1 MDVRDEM
8 SLSKDDP
15 SPKSSSL
22 RVSDQNKHRNKLI
35 GVKDKPQVGSL
46 SPRKWRTR
54 DMIVAAKHG
63 DKVLNVQPVSEFNP
77 TTGIQVLKPLVVE
90 KPEKV
95 KDKALVKKPADVVE
109 KPEKVKDKATLKNPA
124 VVAMVKKPANV
135 VDKPAVLVKENDV
148 VPDVGLEKVVSN
160 DKDLSDFVSNKR
172 RRRTELPKLNAPA
185 DVADKE
191 SDVVN
196 NKDKE
201 SDVADK
207 ELDVDKD
214 KFGANELLS
223 DVVSKKRRRRTELP
237 KVNAPAVMA
246 DKPLVEKSVVKP
258 AVKPV
263 VKPAIKRA
271 VKASLKPAVKGNES
285 KKLKSKSEDSD
296 ESVLDRKMKHK
307 KNEKELTPSDVAHEE
322 YLKHF
327 PTLHVRAV
335 PKSLFAA
342 IQGSQ
347 VDMWRFL
354 SEIGF
359 NSFHNLAIDEI
370 PSRVGRFCVANFNSH
385 TYKLCL
391 DSGDSIHVTPSKIH
405 DVLGI
410 PVGGISLFSLEARPV
425 EHEFVK
431 SWVDQFS
438 PKRLKKIRVG
448 DIASKLIFAH
458 KVDFLFKVNFLTLFT
473 NTIGRVAGLKGE
485 ICLDVLLYFDS
496 TKFDGFPIVR
506 TRPAIR
512 AWNSTLM
519 RQREKL
525 ELKEHVLGLLEL
537 HDEST
542 GGGSMLTTEK
552 ENLIKKAEEKLSIVC
567 SERVFLEGCLMTASE
582 KYPGDR
588 KFFEIHK
595 KYAEVFKNPI
605 EFGYHES
612 SLGDDGNGDDDT
624 GNGDDDAEV
633 DDVANEDDYDNVDE
647 NDSSVIDKEVHVE
660 DDGNRVVDGNGDVQ
674 DDNGGSKKQV
684 ESTEKQSVD
693 PTDPT
698 GEENVF
704 EEENDITCTPESYT
718 QWLDANADFVLEG
731 DALDAINLDIVR
743 MEESDAVPVTPERL
757 ATRVSKLSPSPEKR
771 RVKPSS
777 YLLSPYMNKTTK
789 VLPKITR
796 LEFIVGNSLFAMRGD
811 KIEHV
816 FETSSGLE
824 KVFGIRLNMET
835 LAPGLWIDANVV
847 DCWSEVLNYEER
859 FRKAGSLSRHFF
871 PTGCITLSMFD
882 GTYAT
887 DEERWENF
895 SAQVSAQFKDNVNG
909 LSLNGID
916 LKKLFTRHLKL
927 YGHQRHSKIQRL
939 KAKILKMKWKTK
951 INFRDCGI
959 FTMLHMESYSG
970 QTAST
975 WDCGLVSESKLQC
988 DMLRR
993 LRFKFATKILLHE
1006 INVHA
1011 PKMLELAKEF
1021 DKLDSRE
1028 KLSIVVEA
1036 AKNRGERERS

>member
-1 MDVRDEM
+1 MLLTRC
-8 SLSKDDP
+8 
-15 SPKSSSL
+15 
-22 RVSDQNKHRNKLI
+22 

-77 TTGIQVLKPLVVE
+77 TTGIQVLKPLVKDKPLVVE

-109 KPEKVKDKATLKNPA
+109 KPKKVKDKATVKKPADVVEKPVTVVVKDKATVKNSA
-124 VVAMVKKPANV
+124 VVATVKKPANV
-135 VDKPAVLVKENDV
+135 VEKPAVLVKEKDKDKAQVSIVKENDV

-237 KVNAPAVMA
+237 KVNVPAVMA

-258 AVKPV
+258 AVKP
-263 VKPAIKRA
+263 A
-271 VKASLKPAVKGNES
+271 VKAALKPAVKGNES
-285 KKLKSKSEDSD
+285 KKLKSKSGMKRKIKNSSDSLSSFVDEKELRRLLKKLKYVKQEDSD
-296 ESVLDRKMKHK
+296 ESVSDRKMKYK
-307 KNEKELTPSDVAHEE
+307 KNEKELTPSEVAHEE

-327 PTLHVRAV
+327 PTLRARAV

-347 VDMWRFL
+347 VDMWSFL

-370 PSRVGRFCVANFNSH
+370 PSRVGRFCVANFNSY
-385 TYKLCL
+385 TYKLFL
-391 DSGDSIHVTPSKIH
+391 DSSDSIHVTPSKIH
-405 DVLGI
+405 DILDVAGVKEKNLFGCGPMLAVKI
-410 PVGGISLFSLEARPV
+410 ADFISKIDCYQSLEFNFD
-425 EHEFVK
+425 ET
-431 SWVDQFS
+431 
-438 PKRLKKIRVG
+438 KRK
-448 DIASKLIFAH
+448 
-458 KVDFLFKVNFLTLFT
+458 
-473 NTIGRVAGLKGE
+473 AG
-485 ICLDVLLYFDS
+485 
-496 TKFDGFPIVR
+496 TKR
-506 TRPAIR
+506 TC
-512 AWNSTLM
+512 
-519 RQREKL
+519 
-525 ELKEHVLGLLEL
+525 V

-552 ENLIKKAEEKLSIVC
+552 E
-567 SERVFLEGCLMTASE
+567 
-582 KYPGDR
+582 
-588 KFFEIHK
+588 
-595 KYAEVFKNPI
+595 
-605 EFGYHES
+605 
-612 SLGDDGNGDDDT
+612 
-624 GNGDDDAEV
+624 
-633 DDVANEDDYDNVDE
+633 
-647 NDSSVIDKEVHVE
+647 EVHVE

-698 GEENVF
+698 GKENVF

-718 QWLDANADFVLEG
+718 QWLDANAILFFRGNAG

-789 VLPKITR
+789 T
-796 LEFIVGNSLFAMRGD
+796 F
-811 KIEHV
+811 
-816 FETSSGLE
+816 
-824 KVFGIRLNMET
+824 
-835 LAPGLWIDANVV
+835 
-847 DCWSEVLNYEER
+847 
-859 FRKAGSLSRHFF
+859 
-871 PTGCITLSMFD
+871 SMFD

-951 INFRDCGI
+951 TNFRDCSI

-975 WDCGLVSESKLQC
+975 WEQ
-988 DMLRR
+988 
-993 LRFKFATKILLHE
+993 F
-1006 INVHA
+1006 
-1011 PKMLELAKEF
+1011 
-1021 DKLDSRE
+1021 
-1028 KLSIVVEA
+1028 
-1036 AKNRGERERS
+1036 

>member
-1 MDVRDEM
+1 MDVRNEM
-8 SLSKDDP
+8 SLSKDDL

-77 TTGIQVLKPLVVE
+77 TMKPVDVVE

-109 KPEKVKDKATLKNPA
+109 KPEKVKDKATVKKPADVVEKPVTVVVKDKATFKNPA
-124 VVAMVKKPANV
+124 VVATVKKPANV
-135 VDKPAVLVKENDV
+135 VEKPAVLVKEKDNDKAQVSIVKENDV

-207 ELDVDKD
+207 DLDVDKD

-237 KVNAPAVMA
+237 KVNVPAVMA

-258 AVKPV
+258 AVKPAV
-263 VKPAIKRA
+263 KRA
-271 VKASLKPAVKGNES
+271 VKAALKPAVKGNES
-285 KKLKSKSEDSD
+285 KKLKSKSGMKRKIKNSSDSLYSSVDEKELRRLLKKLKYVKQEDSD
-296 ESVLDRKMKHK
+296 ESVSDRKMKYK
-307 KNEKELTPSDVAHEE
+307 KNEKELTPSEVAHEE

-327 PTLHVRAV
+327 PTLRARAV

-347 VDMWRFL
+347 VDMWSFL

-370 PSRVGRFCVANFNSH
+370 PSRVGRFCVANFNSY
-385 TYKLCL
+385 TYKLFL

-405 DVLGI
+405 DILGI

-431 SWVDQFS
+431 S
-438 PKRLKKIRVG
+438 
-448 DIASKLIFAH
+448 
-458 KVDFLFKVNFLTLFT
+458 
-473 NTIGRVAGLKGE
+473 VAGLKGE
-485 ICLDVLLYFDS
+485 ICLDVVRCLREDSDISKIDWCGYIYSCLEDSEIPKKRTVQYLGPFLFLISLEFNFDE
-496 TKFDGFPIVR
+496 TKRKVGTKR
-506 TRPAIR
+506 TC
-512 AWNSTLM
+512 
-519 RQREKL
+519 
-525 ELKEHVLGLLEL
+525 V

-588 KFFEIHK
+588 KFFEIHQ

-624 GNGDDDAEV
+624 VNGDDDTGNGDDDAGV
-633 DDVANEDDYDNVDE
+633 DDVANEDDYDNVDG
-647 NDSSVIDKEVHVE
+647 NDSSVTDKEVHVE
-660 DDGNRVVDGNGDVQ
+660 DDGNRVVDGNRDVQ

-698 GEENVF
+698 GKENVF

-835 LAPGLWIDANVV
+835 LAPGFWIDANVV
-847 DCWSEVLNYEER
+847 ACWSEVLNYEER
-859 FRKAGSLSRHFF
+859 FRKAGSLSRRFF
-871 PTGCITLSMFD
+871 PTGCIVDALSS
-882 GTYAT
+882 TNN
-887 DEERWENF
+887 R
-895 SAQVSAQFKDNVNG
+895 
-909 LSLNGID
+909 
-916 LKKLFTRHLKL
+916 TRTLKL
-927 YGHQRHSKIQRL
+927 SKSLKFL
-939 KAKILKMKWKTK
+939 KARWRFFLALMERTSVFWMSHVSTSIPLDQLKISRIFEASRARSFVLRSQELH
-951 INFRDCGI
+951 ILSFILGI
-959 FTMLHMESYSG
+959 RYPNLI
-970 QTAST
+970 
-975 WDCGLVSESKLQC
+975 D
-988 DMLRR
+988 
-993 LRFKFATKILLHE
+993 
-1006 INVHA
+1006 
-1011 PKMLELAKEF
+1011 
-1021 DKLDSRE
+1021 
-1028 KLSIVVEA
+1028 
-1036 AKNRGERERS
+1036 

>member
-1 MDVRDEM
+1 M
-8 SLSKDDP
+8 L
-15 SPKSSSL
+15 
-22 RVSDQNKHRNKLI
+22 

-90 KPEKV
+90 KPGKV

-109 KPEKVKDKATLKNPA
+109 KPEKVKDKAMVKKPADVVEKPVTVVVKDKATVKKPA

-135 VDKPAVLVKENDV
+135 VEKPAVLVKEKDKDKAQVSIVKENDV

-160 DKDLSDFVSNKR
+160 DKELSDFVSNKR

-191 SDVVN
+191 SDVMN

-214 KFGANELLS
+214 KFGANELFS

-237 KVNAPAVMA
+237 KVNALAAMA
-246 DKPLVEKSVVKP
+246 DKPLVEKSVVKA
-258 AVKPV
+258 AVKPAV
-263 VKPAIKRA
+263 KRA
-271 VKASLKPAVKGNES
+271 VKAALKPAVKRAVKAALKPAVKGNES
-285 KKLKSKSEDSD
+285 KKLKSKSGMKRKIKNSSDSLSSSVDEKELRCLLKKLKYVKQEDSD
-296 ESVLDRKMKHK
+296 ESVSDRKMKYK
-307 KNEKELTPSDVAHEE
+307 KNEKELTPSEVAHEE

-327 PTLHVRAV
+327 LTLRARAV

-342 IQGSQ
+342 IRGSK
-347 VDMWRFL
+347 VYMWSFL

-370 PSRVGRFCVANFNSH
+370 PSRVGR
-385 TYKLCL
+385 
-391 DSGDSIHVTPSKIH
+391 
-405 DVLGI
+405 
-410 PVGGISLFSLEARPV
+410 
-425 EHEFVK
+425 
-431 SWVDQFS
+431 
-438 PKRLKKIRVG
+438 
-448 DIASKLIFAH
+448 
-458 KVDFLFKVNFLTLFT
+458 
-473 NTIGRVAGLKGE
+473 VAGLKGE
-485 ICLDVLLYFDS
+485 ICLDVVRRLREDS
-496 TKFDGFPIVR
+496 DISKIDWCGYIHT
-506 TRPAIR
+506 IR

-567 SERVFLEGCLMTASE
+567 SERFGCS
-582 KYPGDR
+582 R
-588 KFFEIHK
+588 
-595 KYAEVFKNPI
+595 N
-605 EFGYHES
+605 
-612 SLGDDGNGDDDT
+612 SLGDDGNG
-624 GNGDDDAEV
+624 G
-633 DDVANEDDYDNVDE
+633 DDYDNVDG
-647 NDSSVIDKEVHVE
+647 NDSSVTDKEVHVE
-660 DDGNRVVDGNGDVQ
+660 DDGNRVVDGNRDVQ
-674 DDNGGSKKQV
+674 DDNGGSKKQ
-684 ESTEKQSVD
+684 
-693 PTDPT
+693 
-698 GEENVF
+698 
-704 EEENDITCTPESYT
+704 
-718 QWLDANADFVLEG
+718 G
-731 DALDAINLDIVR
+731 DARDAINLDIV
-743 MEESDAVPVTPERL
+743 L
-757 ATRVSKLSPSPEKR
+757 
-771 RVKPSS
+771 
-777 YLLSPYMNKTTK
+777 NH
-789 VLPKITR
+789 
-796 LEFIVGNSLFAMRGD
+796 
-811 KIEHV
+811 IEHV

-909 LSLNGID
+909 LALNGID
-916 LKKLFTRHLKL
+916 LKKLYTRSLMMVKL
-927 YGHQRHSKIQRL
+927 LQI
-939 KAKILKMKWKTK
+939 
-951 INFRDCGI
+951 GI
-959 FTMLHMESYSG
+959 VV
-970 QTAST
+970 
-975 WDCGLVSESKLQC
+975 VSEIEVASSAC
-988 DMLRR
+988 CEA
-993 LRFKFATKILLHE
+993 LRFKFATRF
-1006 INVHA
+1006 VTR
-1011 PKMLELAKEF
+1011 
-1021 DKLDSRE
+1021 D
-1028 KLSIVVEA
+1028 
-1036 AKNRGERERS
+1036 